1 MSNRLSHRV
10 IAALVVGFGGAC
22 GVAVRYICIALFSGA
37 ALWVANIV
45 GSFCLAYLHERV
57 SGSRNE
63 QAVRLFVMTGMLG
76 SFTTF
81 SSVSYDAFVLFQQ
94 SVSLGFMYVVA
105 MTLCCI
111 AAAVG
116 GMVVGKR

>member
-1 MSNRLSHRV
+1 MSNWFSHPV
-10 IAALVVGFGGAC
+10 VAALFVGFGGAC
-22 GVAVRYICIALFSGA
+22 GVALRYVCIASFSGA
-37 ALWVANIV
+37 ALWIANII

-63 QAVRLFVMTGMLG
+63 QAIRLFVMTGMLG

-81 SSVSYDAFVLFQQ
+81 SSVSYEALALFQQ
-94 SVSLGFMYVVA
+94 SVSRGLVYVVA

>member
-1 MSNRLSHRV
+1 MSNRLSNRV
-10 IAALVVGFGGAC
+10 VASLVVGFGGAC
-22 GVAVRYICIALFSGA
+22 GVALRYVCLASFSGA
-37 ALWVANIV
+37 ALFVANIV
-45 GSFCLAYLHERV
+45 GSFCLAYLHGRV

-81 SSVSYDAFVLFQQ
+81 SSVSYEALALFQQ
-94 SVSLGFMYVVA
+94 SVSLGIMYVVA
-105 MTLCCI
+105 MTFCCI

-116 GMVVGKR
+116 GTVVGKR